1 MSFAGRI
8 ALAAT
13 SIAMLLAATTPGTAA
28 EYVWRL
34 PPWIKPPPIPADN
47 LMSAEKVELGRRLFY
62 DIRLSGP
69 GYMACATCHEIKRA
83 FTDGRKVAL
92 GATGEH
98 HHLNVPQLANVGY
111 QRALTTANPAVHRL
125 EQQALLPLFG
135 EKPIE
140 MDSLGFEQQIIDHL
154 AANSVYAGLF
164 RQAFP
169 ETGGQIDFGSIT
181 KALAAFQRTLVSAN
195 APYDRYRYA
204 GDTTAL
210 SPAAKRGAALFYGV
224 RLGCGECHSGPHLT
238 DAIPAPHYH
247 NAGLR
252 NDDGKGGILTG
263 SRGLI
268 EHTGNPADMG
278 RFKTPSLRN
287 VALTAPYMHDGSLP
301 TLDKVIDHYAAGG
314 RSAQEGRRSP
324 LTSPKIKGFTISADE
339 RADLI
344 AFLESLTDQ
353 AFIRNQRLAT
363 PFR

>member
-1 MSFAGRI
+1 MNVARRM
-8 ALAAT
+8 ALALTCVAMILT
-13 SIAMLLAATTPGTAA
+13 IATPGCAA
-28 EYVWRL
+28 DYVWRL
-34 PPWIKPPPIPADN
+34 PPWIKPPPVPADN
-47 LMSAEKVELGRRLFY
+47 PMSAQKVELGRRLFY

-92 GATGEH
+92 GATGER

-111 QRALTTANPAVHRL
+111 QRALTTANPTVHRL

-140 MDSLGFEQQIIDHL
+140 MDSFGFEQQIINHL
-154 AANSVYAGLF
+154 ATNSVYTRLF

-169 ETGGQIDFGSIT
+169 KTDGQIDFATIT

-204 GDTTAL
+204 GDATAL
-210 SPAAKRGAALFYGV
+210 SPSAKRGEALFYGQ

-238 DAIPAPHYH
+238 DAIPTPHYH
-247 NAGLR
+247 NTGLR
-252 NDDGKGGILTG
+252 NDDGKGGIRTG

-268 EHTGNPADMG
+268 EHTGKPADMG

-314 RSAQEGRRSP
+314 RAAQQGRRSP
-324 LTSPKIKGFTISADE
+324 LTSPKVKGFAISPDE

-344 AFLESLTDQ
+344 AFLESLTDET
-353 AFIRNQRLAT
+353 FIRNQRLAT